1 MSIAPVLEHD
11 LAPRRPGPSPVDRA
25 GNPVRRVGS
34 DEHADRLP
42 PLLRQVPLPRTEP
55 SFDDETAGRGAVPE
69 AVARY
74 GQVSPEAVAR
84 YGQVSPEVRGRAD
97 GSRQQTAPASR
108 RPVSPHPLVDRPA
121 GRPAGRT
128 GTGAHPGAPTLRLLP
143 GGRSEPAAPGTAPTL
158 RGTSGDPD
166 TRSATGLV
174 GGTAPAVEVRAAP
187 VEREGLDAPA
197 SGPDEAGLVAVRVVA
212 LVATPEAPVPD
223 EPQTRRLDQL
233 PDPRPLAGQLAQA
246 VVEVLSGDRPIT
258 QLLTWLNEQIYLELA
273 TLAPTPATVP
283 TVGRAR
289 VVTIRP
295 QDRPKIRS
303 VHVCQPA
310 AGVAEIAARVQTNG
324 RSRAVAMRLEEWRG
338 RWRCSALVIG

>member
-1 MSIAPVLEHD
+1 MSVAPVLEHD
-11 LAPRRPGPSPVDRA
+11 LEPRRPRPTPVDRS
-25 GNPVRRVGS
+25 GHPVRRVGS
-34 DEHADRLP
+34 EEHADALP
-42 PLLRQVPLPRTEP
+42 PLLRPVPLPRTEP
-55 SFDDETAGRGAVPE
+55 SFDDETSGRGGAPE
-69 AVARY
+69 AVLRY
-74 GQVSPEAVAR
+74 GQL
-84 YGQVSPEVRGRAD
+84 SPEVRARVD
-97 GSRQQTAPASR
+97 GARQATAPAPR
-108 RPVSPHPLVDRPA
+108 RPVTTHPLGDRPV
-121 GRPAGRT
+121 GRPTGRT
-128 GTGAHPGAPTLRLLP
+128 VTGAHPGAPTLRLLP
-143 GGRSEPAAPGTAPTL
+143 GGRGEPAAPEAAPTL

-166 TRSATGLV
+166 TSSATGLV
-174 GGTAPAVEVRAAP
+174 DGTAPVVEVRAAP
-187 VEREGLDAPA
+187 VDHDGLDAPV
-197 SGPDEAGLVAVRVVA
+197 GRPDEAGLVAIPVVA
-212 LVATPEAPVPD
+212 LVATPEAPLPD

-289 VVTIRP
+289 VTTIRP

-303 VHVCQPA
+303 VHVCQPT